1 MFIAHGC
8 ALCPLHLPSLPLCK
22 KNFFLLH
29 SKNIHFFS
37 LKNPLHPF
45 FLLFY
50 PFPFE
55 WTNIR
60 IFSPFFKQKCSPP
73 TIRQFLDGHRL
84 TAV

>member
-1 MFIAHGC
+1 MD
-8 ALCPLHLPSLPLCK
+8 ALSVLFTFPLFLCVKKFFFVAFKKYSL
-22 KNFFLLH
+22 
-29 SKNIHFFS
+29 FS